1 VGKTSACKGPGRGD
15 RARDGVAGLALA
27 VIRSDVL
34 DADDARFRPAK
45 LAPQPAT
52 DEVLSHSIDPPVE
65 IVRREKGE
73 VPSVVAVTLDDVVRM
88 TRDVLLV
95 PGEDDKVV
103 TTRELVAARN
113 RLEVVVGEEVNS
125 AAGLVQPRD
134 ELEIPVVEAEGN
146 AEVEERSAEVDAS
159 MLARDVPRV
168 APPVTVSVREV
179 VRRPGIRREH
189 DCDAMRAEP
198 PRPDDERR

>member
-1 VGKTSACKGPGRGD
+1 MCQHVDTARRRGGARIDLDSVATKDTPVGKTSACKGPGRGD

-52 DEVLSHSIDPPVE
+52 DEVLSHPIDPPVE

-95 PGEDDKVV
+95 PGK
-103 TTRELVAARN
+103 TTR
-113 RLEVVVGEEVNS
+113 S
-125 AAGLVQPRD
+125 
-134 ELEIPVVEAEGN
+134 
-146 AEVEERSAEVDAS
+146 
-159 MLARDVPRV
+159 
-168 APPVTVSVREV
+168 
-179 VRRPGIRREH
+179 
-189 DCDAMRAEP
+189 
-198 PRPDDERR
+198 